1 MLKGIAD
8 KKGDKKMD
16 YGLRT
21 TDTDSDLSCGPRPS
35 MIRML
40 LHPLCCKNE
49 GRDSPSY
56 ELRTWWSAIRFRE
69 KHDEIP
75 DPQNA

>member
-21 TDTDSDLSCGPRPS
+21 TDSDLSCGPRPR

-49 GRDSPSY
+49 GRDSQS
-56 ELRTWWSAIRFRE
+56 SV
-69 KHDEIP
+69 
-75 DPQNA
+75 